1 MSQPLNH
8 IERKQL
14 PFTPE
19 HMFHLVAAV
28 DKYKAFAPWCVASRI
43 NKWESDR
50 VFYADLVV
58 GYKMFRETFSSKVFL
73 EPAEGDTPARI
84 YIEYMDG
91 PLQALQNEWR
101 FTRAEDGSCII
112 DFAVTFSFKNK
123 MFQGLVDMF
132 FNEVVSRMISA
143 FEARAHELYEPIS

>member
-1 MSQPLNH
+1 
-8 IERKQL
+8 
-14 PFTPE
+14 
-19 HMFHLVAAV
+19 
-28 DKYKAFAPWCVASRI
+28 
-43 NKWESDR
+43 
-50 VFYADLVV
+50 
-58 GYKMFRETFSSKVFL
+58 
-73 EPAEGDTPARI
+73 
-84 YIEYMDG
+84 MDG